1 MTFIR
6 NLILFGNLIVFL
18 VMVNWGIWTA
28 EQNINSGTFAY
39 MELQPRDPRSL
50 FQGDYMVLNYALE
63 TQAAI
68 SRSGGDFP
76 KEGFLVVRLDEQQ
89 VARFVRFHEGEVLE
103 DGETLL
109 KFTSP
114 YGWTVEVGVGS
125 YFFQEGH
132 GDIYAAARYAEVRI
146 LEDGSVAL
154 IALRDENFTL
164 LQAP

>member
-1 MTFIR
+1 MTLIR

-18 VMVNWGIWTA
+18 WMVNSGIWTA
-28 EQNINSGTFAY
+28 EQRLTAGTLAY
-39 MELQPRDPRSL
+39 LELAPVDPRSL

-63 TQAAI
+63 TQAAV

-89 VARFVRFHEGEVLE
+89 VARFVRFHEGEALE
-103 DGETLL
+103 EGELLL
-109 KFTSP
+109 KFASP
-114 YGWTVEVGVGS
+114 YGWTVEVGIDS

-132 GDIYAAARYAEVRI
+132 GEIYATARYAEVRI
-146 LEDGSVAL
+146 LDDGNVAL